1 MACNVVAPATAAAA
15 AAATAAA
22 ADTDDDDND
31 DDDDDVA
38 DDNIDVVDEEPVCAG
53 GAVGIVLSTV
63 YVKMC
68 IALNLDATFYF
79 STHTQMC
86 VLSTFPE
93 KKLFRLEIIGAH
105 ICRENI
111 STRSWT
117 E

>member
-1 MACNVVAPATAAAA
+1 MVCNVVAPATATAAAA

-86 VLSTFPE
+86 VF
-93 KKLFRLEIIGAH
+93 
-105 ICRENI
+105 NI
-111 STRSWT
+111 SGEKIVPVGNYWRTHLPG
-117 E
+117 EH